1 MSAASAESAHQPRLA
16 DFGIE
21 SEQQTGEE
29 FHVFEDPSGVV
40 PAVQVAWPWVWLQ
53 GLWALAKVRLQ
64 MSALETRGL
73 AGYLE
78 VEVKV

>member
-1 MSAASAESAHQPRLA
+1 MGNSQEQPSASAASAAHADQPLHA

-21 SEQQTGEE
+21 SEQQAGEE

-53 GLWALAKVRLQ
+53 GLWALA
-64 MSALETRGL
+64 
-73 AGYLE
+73 
-78 VEVKV
+78 